1 MDTANVG
8 AAPRPDADPGGGWL
22 TLVDTAERLGV
33 AVTRVRQWLREGR
46 LLAERDEAGVLRVPA
61 AFLLDG
67 EILPGLP
74 GTITV
79 LRDAG
84 FADSEALR
92 WLFTPDDTL
101 PGTPVEALRAR
112 RVHEVNRRAQ
122 ALAL

>member
-1 MDTANVG
+1 MDTADTG
-8 AAPRPDADPGGGWL
+8 AGAWQRADPAGEWL
-22 TLVDTAERLGV
+22 GLADVAERLGV

-46 LLAERDEAGVLRVPA
+46 LLAERDAAGVLRVPA

-67 EILPGLP
+67 EILPGLA

-84 FADSEALR
+84 FADAEALR
-92 WLFTPDDTL
+92 WLFTPEETL
-101 PGTPVEALRAR
+101 PGTPIEALRAR